1 MKYKT
6 IKWVLKKQIESGVKT
21 LWTWEKGN
29 EENFT
34 CVYQCYGN
42 NLRLYTPQQ
51 LLNLLN
57 GETNI

>member
-21 LWTWEKGN
+21 LWTWEKGS

-34 CVYQCYGN
+34 CVYKCYGN

-51 LLNLLN
+51 LLNLIN
-57 GETNI
+57 GKTNI